1 MFNPKMMLFKRKR
14 LCDMIRCIGEISER
28 RTREDDIC
36 YISSKEAPL
45 NINKK
50 IIQIANGLW
59 LEINVPIVSCDY

>member
-1 MFNPKMMLFKRKR
+1 MKDVLM
-14 LCDMIRCIGEISER
+14 
-28 RTREDDIC
+28 REDDIC
-36 YISSKEAPL
+36 YISSKEASM

>member
-1 MFNPKMMLFKRKR
+1 MKDVLM
-14 LCDMIRCIGEISER
+14 
-28 RTREDDIC
+28 REDDIC
-36 YISSKEAPL
+36 YISSKEAPM